1 MLENKSLEQVNNAIN
16 VDVEEVKVVP
26 RSEPATKAKK
36 IRKKPIINMS
46 QFKRT
51 SIIPKEET

>member
-26 RSEPATKAKK
+26 QAVPAMKAKK

-46 QFKRT
+46 
-51 SIIPKEET
+51 